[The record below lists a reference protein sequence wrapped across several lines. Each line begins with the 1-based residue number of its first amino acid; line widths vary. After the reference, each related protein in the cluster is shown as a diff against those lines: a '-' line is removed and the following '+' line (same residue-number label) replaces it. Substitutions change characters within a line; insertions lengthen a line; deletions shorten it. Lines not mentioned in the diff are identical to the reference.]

1 MINEEIDARVNSTI
15 NHKQEVVNG
24 SIDQQKNIFGN
35 IGLEYISILYKV
47 FGKSWLGTEPYRLFS
62 KSWHE
67 QFIKLTE
74 TDIENFDTKRLAAN
88 EAVQILLKA
97 NEKLDILN
105 GNSILQTISKQSVL
119 HECNKKIS
127 LKTEE
132 EQKDLYRVVLVTLSA
147 WLICSIKYQVKI
159 PPVEILGKYMG
170 DHKDYLAAL
179 EFIKE
184 DGLDAMY
191 RNLPDDILLSMSSK
205 SKELILECIDYL
217 IKDLKID
224 LLSNNLKNRRK
235 LV

>member
-1 MINEEIDARVNSTI
+1 VLHYTLIPSNPEE
-15 NHKQEVVNG
+15 
-24 SIDQQKNIFGN
+24 
-35 IGLEYISILYKV
+35 
-47 FGKSWLGTEPYRLFS
+47 P
-62 KSWHE
+62 
-67 QFIKLTE
+67 
-74 TDIENFDTKRLAAN
+74 KRLAAN

>member
-1 MINEEIDARVNSTI
+1 MYSDQKLQLKQKMGFSAKIILLLILFAFLVGVSTSNFVASALLAKSSFPSYLQDYAAFFIGIIGFIITTIVSKVGIKEVVDKLINEEIDARVNSTI

-119 HECNKKIS
+119 HECNKKIFFFLQS
-127 LKTEE
+127 I
-132 EQKDLYRVVLVTLSA
+132 QVYIMIIIISN
-147 WLICSIKYQVKI
+147 LISIITK
-159 PPVEILGKYMG
+159 
-170 DHKDYLAAL
+170 
-179 EFIKE
+179 
-184 DGLDAMY
+184 
-191 RNLPDDILLSMSSK
+191 
-205 SKELILECIDYL
+205 
-217 IKDLKID
+217 
-224 LLSNNLKNRRK
+224 
-235 LV
+235 